1 MFLLRSVDGGF
12 EISLSGE
19 VDPTVKYRS
28 LKIYILTWAEKTPG
42 DSIWW
47 AVLVGRYPPK
57 K

>member
-1 MFLLRSVDGGF
+1 MFL
-12 EISLSGE
+12 SGN

-28 LKIYILTWAEKTPG
+28 LKIYILTCAEKTHG